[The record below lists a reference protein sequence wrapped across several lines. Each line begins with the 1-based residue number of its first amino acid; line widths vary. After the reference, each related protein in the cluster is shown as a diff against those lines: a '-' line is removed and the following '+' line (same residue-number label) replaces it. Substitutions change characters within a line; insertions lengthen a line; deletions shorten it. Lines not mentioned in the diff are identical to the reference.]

1 MNQALQQA
9 PRSKVRWLVAG
20 LMWSAIAINYIDRTV
35 LSAAAPHLQAEFHLS
50 AMEMGIVMSAFF
62 WSYALLQLPAGMLAD
77 RFGQKIVL
85 GASVF
90 WWSLATAVTGLA
102 TGFKSLVLLR
112 VMLGI
117 GEAGAYPSNAG
128 IASRWFPRKE
138 RATVAGIFDSGSKL
152 GGAVALPLIAWLL
165 ATFDWKVTFAITGVL
180 GLIWCVVWVF
190 VFRDSP
196 ADHKRVNAAELAHIR
211 DGETVSRSDSVG
223 VAADV
228 PWHRLFAHRNI
239 WAMCIGFFMINYNSY
254 FFITWLPTYLV
265 KERGMSLME
274 MGFMASLPLVLSM
287 IVEVFAGWASDR
299 VYASGKLS
307 LTATRKLF
315 LVVGL
320 VMASSI
326 GLAAFATSPLVAVAL
341 LCVAKSGT
349 TVAASQ
355 VWALPGDVAPGNM
368 VSRVAGIQNTVSN
381 MGGVVGPIVTG
392 AIVGATGSFI
402 PALLFSSGLI
412 VIAILNYLFLL
423 GKVEPIQFNQVPVEA
438 RNRDERN
445 VDVSA

>member
-1 MNQALQQA
+1 LSQALQQE
-9 PRSKVRWLVAG
+9 PRSKVRWVVAG

-35 LSAAAPHLQAEFHLS
+35 LSAAAPHLQSEFHLG

-85 GASVF
+85 GMAVF

-102 TGFKSLVLLR
+102 SGFKSLVALR
-112 VMLGI
+112 VMLGV
-117 GEAGAYPSNAG
+117 GEAGSYPSNAG
-128 IASRWFPRKE
+128 IATRWFPRQE

-165 ATFDWKVTFAITGVL
+165 AVFDWKVTFAITGAL
-180 GLIWCVVWVF
+180 GLIWCVVWVL
-190 VFRDSP
+190 VFKNSP
-196 ADHKRVNAAELAHIR
+196 ADHRRVSASELDYIRADEEAPREGGAAL
-211 DGETVSRSDSVG
+211 
-223 VAADV
+223 ADV
-228 PWHRLFAHRNI
+228 PWYQLFAHRNT

-265 KERGMSLME
+265 KERGMSMME
-274 MGFMASLPLVLSM
+274 MGFMASLPLILSM
-287 IVEVFAGWASDR
+287 VVEIFAGWASDR
-299 VYASGKLS
+299 VYASGRLS

-315 LVVGL
+315 LIVGL
-320 VMASSI
+320 LMASSI
-326 GLAAFATSPLVAVAL
+326 GFAAFAASPLVAVAL

-355 VWALPGDVAPGNM
+355 VWALPGDVAPRNM

-381 MGGVVGPIVTG
+381 MGGVVGPVVTG
-392 AIVGATGSFI
+392 AIVASTGSFVA
-402 PALLFSSGLI
+402 ALLFSSALI
-412 VIAILNYLFLL
+412 VIAMLNYLFLL
-423 GKVEPIQFNQVPVEA
+423 GKVEPIQFNQVPMEA
-438 RNRDERN
+438 TNRDERN
-445 VDVSA
+445 VDVRA

>member
-1 MNQALQQA
+1 MSQALQQE
-9 PRSKVRWLVAG
+9 PRSKVRWVVAG

-35 LSAAAPHLQAEFHLS
+35 LSAAAPHLQSEFHLG

-85 GASVF
+85 GVAVF

-102 TGFKSLVLLR
+102 SGFKSLVALR
-112 VMLGI
+112 VMLGV
-117 GEAGAYPSNAG
+117 GEAGSYPSNAG
-128 IASRWFPRKE
+128 IATRWFPRQE

-165 ATFDWKVTFAITGVL
+165 AVFDWKVTFAITGAL
-180 GLIWCVVWVF
+180 GLIWCVVWVL
-190 VFRDSP
+190 VFKNSP
-196 ADHKRVNAAELAHIR
+196 ADHRRVSASELAYIR
-211 DGETVSRSDSVG
+211 ADEEAPREGG
-223 VAADV
+223 AALADV
-228 PWHRLFAHRNI
+228 PWYRLFAHRNI

-265 KERGMSLME
+265 KERGMSMME
-274 MGFMASLPLVLSM
+274 MGFMASLPLILSM
-287 IVEVFAGWASDR
+287 VVEIFAGWASDR
-299 VYASGKLS
+299 VYASGRLS

-315 LVVGL
+315 LIVGL
-320 VMASSI
+320 LMASSI
-326 GLAAFATSPLVAVAL
+326 GFAAFAASPLVAVAL

-355 VWALPGDVAPGNM
+355 VWALPGDVAPRNM

-381 MGGVVGPIVTG
+381 MGGVVGPVVTG
-392 AIVGATGSFI
+392 AIVASTGSFVA
-402 PALLFSSGLI
+402 ALLFSSALI
-412 VIAILNYLFLL
+412 VIAMLNYLFLL
-423 GKVEPIQFNQVPVEA
+423 GKVEPIQFNQVPMEA
-438 RNRDERN
+438 TNRDERN
-445 VDVSA
+445 ADVRA

>member
-35 LSAAAPHLQAEFHLS
+35 LSAAAPHLQSEFHLG

-62 WSYALLQLPAGMLAD
+62 WSYSLLQLPAGMLAD
-77 RFGQKIVL
+77 RFGQKLVL
-85 GASVF
+85 GMAVF

-102 TGFKSLVLLR
+102 TGFKSLVALR
-112 VMLGI
+112 VMLGV
-117 GEAGAYPSNAG
+117 GEAGSYPSNAG
-128 IASRWFPRKE
+128 IATRWFPRKE

-165 ATFDWKVTFAITGVL
+165 ATFDWKVTFAITGAL
-180 GLIWCVVWVF
+180 GLVWCVVWV
-190 VFRDSP
+190 VAFRNSP
-196 ADHKRVNAAELAHIR
+196 ADHRRVNAAELAYIR
-211 DGETVSRSDSVG
+211 DGAEAPRRDN
-223 VAADV
+223 ALAEV
-228 PWHRLFAHRNI
+228 PWYRLFGYRNI

-265 KERGMSLME
+265 KARGMSMIE
-274 MGFMASLPLVLSM
+274 MGFMASLPLILSM
-287 IVEVFAGWASDR
+287 VVEILAGWASDR
-299 VYASGKLS
+299 VYASGRLS

-315 LVVGL
+315 LIVGL
-320 VMASSI
+320 LMASSI
-326 GLAAFATSPLVAVAL
+326 GLAAFAASPLVAVAL

-355 VWALPGDVAPGNM
+355 VWALPGDVAPRNM

-381 MGGVVGPIVTG
+381 MGGVVGPVVTG
-392 AIVGATGSFI
+392 AIVGATGSFV
-402 PALLFSSGLI
+402 PALLFSSALI
-412 VIAILNYLFLL
+412 VIAMLNYLFLL
-423 GKVEPIQFNQVPVEA
+423 GRVEPIQFNPIPMEA

-445 VDVSA
+445 VDVRA

>member
-128 IASRWFPRKE
+128 IASRWFPRQE

-211 DGETVSRSDSVG
+211 DGEAVSRGDSTG
-223 VAADV
+223 AAADV

-254 FFITWLPTYLV
+254 FFITWLPTYLL

-412 VIAILNYLFLL
+412 VIAILNYLFLF